1 MIMSWLLQ
9 PETKTIIDIIA
20 NNEEF
25 SERLIKK
32 QTKIKEN
39 EIRKVLYKLEDLGI
53 VVPLGTII
61 LKDGKYDF
69 KWKTKIKSIDEIYK
83 ILVENEIKNIDKIL
97 ETLPDR
103 IYFCV
108 NCKAIYD
115 FDLAFENN
123 FHCRECGELLIEK
136 ENHKKEEIIE
146 LKKRLLELLEEVSK
160 IKKIKAK
167 Q

>member
-1 MIMSWLLQ
+1 MSWLLQ
-9 PETKTIIDIIA
+9 PETKIIIDIIA
-20 NNEEF
+20 SSDEF

-39 EIRKVLYKLEDLGI
+39 EIRKILYKLEDLGI

-61 LKDGKYDF
+61 LKEGKYDF
-69 KWKTKIKSIDEIYK
+69 KWKTKIKNIDKIYK

-97 ETLPDR
+97 ESLPDK

-108 NCKAIYD
+108 NCKTIYD

-123 FHCRECGELLIEK
+123 FHCKECGELLIEK
-136 ENHKKEEIIE
+136 DNHKKEEINE

-160 IKKIKAK
+160 VKKIKAK